1 MSESEERHQTDEF
14 AREEDQPDVEGHL
27 HDEFSQQ
34 DEAAEKGQQDEAAER
49 HRHGRP
55 DEYM

>member
-1 MSESEERHQTDEF
+1 MSESDERHLNDEF
-14 AREEDQPDVEGHL
+14 AREEEQPDVEGHL
-27 HDEFSQQ
+27 HDEAALT